1 MSPGAKGRPRVT
13 VVMAVYNAAPFVE
26 QAIAS
31 VLSQTWSDFELVVV
45 DDASTDGSLALAQSF
60 DDPRIRLIR
69 HERNKGASQSRNDA
83 LAAAQ
88 GELIA
93 VMDADDVCAP
103 TRLERQ
109 VEFLDAH
116 PSVGLVGC
124 GVYDNIDAGGAV
136 LYTSFLPE
144 DNESIQR
151 ALMER
156 WCFLHSSIMF
166 RKSAAAGGY
175 RTPFEPVED
184 HDFILRIVEH
194 AEARNIGERLVAYR
208 LNHNG
213 LTVFGHQYIEE
224 LRGFVIRMARRRRSG
239 QGENIEAEL
248 PRILALK
255 QKRKT
260 AQGLAGV
267 MQKWRDSLYAANR
280 YYGFGCRELCAG
292 QMARAR
298 RCYLQSLRTDKLFV
312 KSWIGLVLTL
322 MPFVA
327 RRVRFVFRS
336 SMQQH
341 HDPGWSRRPSD
352 ARESKRA
359 ASVVHGTVVQ

>member
-31 VLSQTWSDFELVVV
+31 VLSQTWSDFELLVV
-45 DDASTDGSLALAQSF
+45 DDASTDRSLELAQSF
-60 DDPRIRLIR
+60 DDPRIRIIR
-69 HERNKGASQSRNDA
+69 HEVNKGASHSRNDA
-83 LAAAQ
+83 LAAAH
-88 GELIA
+88 GDLIA
-93 VMDADDVCAP
+93 IMDADDICAP

-109 VEFLDAH
+109 IEFLDAH
-116 PSVGLVGC
+116 PTVGLVGC

-144 DNESIQR
+144 DNETIQR

-166 RKSAAAGGY
+166 RKSAATVGY

-184 HDFILRIVEH
+184 HDFTLRMVEH
-194 AEARNIGERLVAYR
+194 TEACNIDERLVAYR
-208 LNHNG
+208 LNHSG

-224 LRGFVIRMARRRRSG
+224 LRGLVIQMAYRRRSG
-239 QGENIEAEL
+239 QAENLETEL

-255 QKRKT
+255 QKRK
-260 AQGLAGV
+260 AARGLAGV
-267 MQKWRDSLYAANR
+267 VQRWRDSLYAANR

-292 QMARAR
+292 QLVRAR
-298 RCYLQSLRTDKLFV
+298 RCYVHSLRTDKFFV
-312 KSWIGLVLTL
+312 KSWIALILTL
-322 MPFVA
+322 MPGVA

-336 SMQQH
+336 SMQQQQ
-341 HDPGWSRRPSD
+341 DPGWSRRPSD
-352 ARESKRA
+352 DRESNRA
-359 ASVVHGTVVQ
+359 ASIVHSSVAQ